1 MAEANIQAPNFGFD
15 APTLAD
21 ELAAMGEIISH
32 LAPKK
37 DDDVRMV
44 AAALKTHG
52 AKFEGVFLEWAT
64 PYGRHKAKGLW
75 AKVRPDPDAMTE
87 VIERQL
93 IAANDRYQI
102 LGPFEIKALPPI
114 EWAIK
119 GVLPRRGVSM
129 VYGPSGGG
137 KSFVVLNMIYAIA
150 EGSEFFGR
158 LAKQAPI
165 LYVGLEGQAGIK
177 NRIIAMERAQ
187 GRPMPEFMRVLL
199 TNAFNITNPQQVEKL
214 AKECPQ
220 GCIVVIDTLNQAAP
234 NADENSSRDMGAIL
248 AGAKRLAELVEGNCV
263 LIHHSGKNAQ
273 MGERG
278 HSSLR
283 AALDC
288 SIEVT
293 RTNDRRA
300 WKVAKAK
307 DGKDGEEHAF
317 RLEVVEI
324 GTDEDGDP
332 VTSCVVV
339 PDDMPTL
346 QGSTF
351 KPVELSENKALMM
364 QTFEECAAENRSV
377 EHFGIAIVDQTNL
390 KKKFHEK
397 YSRINPNASPDTL
410 RTIFN
415 RNVKALDSEGFLKFD
430 RESMQVKRGSKQ
442 HAVINIEAIGR
453 NLPDSVKNLV
463 SRNTETAAEQY
474 RNSTDRNAETHPLL

>member
-1 MAEANIQAPNFGFD
+1 MADASIQAPNFGFD
-15 APTLAD
+15 APTVAD
-21 ELAAMGEIISH
+21 EQAAMREIISH
-32 LAPKK
+32 LLPKK
-37 DDDVRMV
+37 EEDVRMV

-52 AKFEGVFLEWAT
+52 PKFESAFLEWAT
-64 PYGRHKAKGLW
+64 PYGRYKAKGLW
-75 AKVRPDPDAMTE
+75 AKVKPDPDAMTE
-87 VIERQL
+87 VIERQV
-93 IAANDRYQI
+93 IAANDKYQI
-102 LGPFEIKALPPI
+102 FGPVEIKALSPI

-129 VYGPSGGG
+129 IFGPSGSG
-137 KSFVVLNMIYAIA
+137 KSFVALNMIYAIA

-199 TNAFNITNPQQVEKL
+199 TNAFSITNPQQVEKL

-234 NADENSSRDMGAIL
+234 NADENSSKDMGLIL

-273 MGERG
+273 AGERG

-288 SIEVT
+288 SIEVS
-293 RTNDRRA
+293 RNDDRRS

-317 RLEVVEI
+317 RLEIVEV
-324 GTDEDGDP
+324 GMDEDGDA

-339 PDDMPTL
+339 PDESPVAPGAKPMNKL
-346 QGSTF
+346 QKLGMESFREACRTSGGMDEQGNF
-351 KPVELSENKALMM
+351 TGLHRELWRPVFYRMYADAPSDDA
-364 QTFEECAAENRSV
+364 R
-377 EHFGIAIVDQTNL
+377 
-390 KKKFHEK
+390 
-397 YSRINPNASPDTL
+397 
-410 RTIFN
+410 RTAFN
-415 RNVKALDSEGFLKFD
+415 RVLKD
-430 RESMQVKRGSKQ
+430 LVKRQELTEQDNVYRLAGLAAQLVEACIAK
-442 HAVINIEAIGR
+442 VIQKGR
-453 NLPDSVKNLV
+453 PGQSEQANEREQQP
-463 SRNTETAAEQY
+463 NTFAPGY
-474 RNSTDRNAETHPLL
+474 RTNRTHTL

>member
-1 MAEANIQAPNFGFD
+1 MAEANIQAPNFFD

-21 ELAAMGEIISH
+21 ELAAMGEIVSH

-87 VIERQL
+87 VIERQV

-102 LGPFEIKALPPI
+102 LGPVEIKALPPI

-137 KSFVVLNMIYAIA
+137 KSFVVLNMIYSIA
-150 EGSEFFGR
+150 EGSSFFGQM
-158 LAKQAPI
+158 AKQIPV
-165 LYVGLEGQAGIK
+165 LYVGLEGHAGVK
-177 NRIIAMERAQ
+177 NRIVAMERAQ
-187 GRPMPEFMRVLL
+187 GRPMPEYMRVLL

-307 DGKDGEEHAF
+307 DGLDGEEHAF
-317 RLEVVEI
+317 RLNIVEV

-339 PDDMPTL
+339 PDGVPALPGSGKRLTASQQFGLDTYNEAARL
-346 QGSTF
+346 YGGLDGQGNFVGLHVNKWREVFYQKSTADNEGS
-351 KPVELSENKALMM
+351 KRKA
-364 QTFEECAAENRSV
+364 
-377 EHFGIAIVDQTNL
+377 
-390 KKKFHEK
+390 
-397 YSRINPNASPDTL
+397 
-410 RTIFN
+410 FN
-415 RNVKALDSEGFLKFD
+415 RARSELVEIKRLSVSDNIYRLDGLHAPIAESCIAEVLKATAGHETNARQQQDMSRVASSLFPGQTGHVSLDMSHVPTV
-430 RESMQVKRGSKQ
+430 R
-442 HAVINIEAIGR
+442 
-453 NLPDSVKNLV
+453 
-463 SRNTETAAEQY
+463 
-474 RNSTDRNAETHPLL
+474 

>member
-1 MAEANIQAPNFGFD
+1 MAPNTQATAPNFGFD

-44 AAALKTHG
+44 AGALKTHG

-64 PYGRHKAKGLW
+64 PYGRYKAKGLW

-87 VIERQL
+87 VIERQV

-102 LGPFEIKALPPI
+102 LGPIEIKALPPI

-150 EGSEFFGR
+150 EGSSFFGQM
-158 LAKQAPI
+158 AKQIPV
-165 LYVGLEGQAGIK
+165 LYVGLEGHAGVK
-177 NRIIAMERAQ
+177 NRIVAMERAQ
-187 GRPMPEFMRVLL
+187 GRPMPEYMRVLL

-307 DGKDGEEHAF
+307 DGLDGEEHAF
-317 RLEVVEI
+317 RLSIVEV

-339 PDDMPTL
+339 PDDVPTSA
-346 QGSTF
+346 GA
-351 KPVELSENKALMM
+351 KPLSGNQKLGMDSFREACRTHGGTDADGNFTGVHLNNWRPVFYRMSPAD
-364 QTFEECAAENRSV
+364 TDTA
-377 EHFGIAIVDQTNL
+377 
-390 KKKFHEK
+390 KKKAFERARKDLIERGELVVADNIYRLGGVAAQLTEACIAKVLEISKATRRHDNDN
-397 YSRINPNASPDTL
+397 SATCRPSQTL
-410 RTIFN
+410 
-415 RNVKALDSEGFLKFD
+415 L
-430 RESMQVKRGSKQ
+430 
-442 HAVINIEAIGR
+442 
-453 NLPDSVKNLV
+453 
-463 SRNTETAAEQY
+463 
-474 RNSTDRNAETHPLL
+474 